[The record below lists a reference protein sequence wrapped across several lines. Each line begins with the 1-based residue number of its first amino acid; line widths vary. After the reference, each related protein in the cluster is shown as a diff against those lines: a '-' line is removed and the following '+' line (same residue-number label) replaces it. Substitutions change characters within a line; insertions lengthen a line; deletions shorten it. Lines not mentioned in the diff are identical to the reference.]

1 MRADDRSRDIP
12 VRALETCPVTIVSAL
27 PGRRLAAF
35 AGALLLAGPA
45 LAQTTVTRSKTVAA
59 GQTVRLEIAPN
70 LKKDCSPGPM
80 PEFKVSGA
88 PKNGSVITKVGK
100 LKTPASYRCP
110 NKEAAV
116 QALFYQANAGY
127 SGQDEVTFEVKSS
140 DGQVQ
145 TQTIKITVGG
155 ANAKPSSDAKKEGTD
170 L

>member
-1 MRADDRSRDIP
+1 MFDLRPLVA
-12 VRALETCPVTIVSAL
+12 V
-27 PGRRLAAF
+27 LAGSLA
-35 AGALLLAGPA
+35 LAGPA
-45 LAQTTVTRSKTVAA
+45 SAQTTVTRAKTVAS

-70 LKKDCSPGPM
+70 LKKDCTPGPM

-127 SGQDEVTFEVKSS
+127 TGADEVVFEVKSS

-145 TQTIKITVGG
+145 TQNIKITVGPASSKTG
-155 ANAKPSSDAKKEGTD
+155 SDAKKEGTD